1 MIVLLSV
8 LIFFVYFQ
16 PTVPDFKLSDYKS
29 KLLLRHSKIYF
40 LKYRYLPDLQNEI
53 FIIFND
59 NTLIFITED

>member
-8 LIFFVYFQ
+8 LIFFVYFL
-16 PTVPDFKLSDYKS
+16 TSIARLTLSDYKS